1 MDLLLNSHGSFAK
14 YCTLLDVRRNVNRLL
29 FSGFWMGLLCINWSC
44 SGNLEGID
52 MVYRQDFPREI
63 PAAASVLFS
72 HNFTIPEISS
82 NAQVFYKNNQ
92 VAEADIKRIIPK
104 FARISARFG
113 NGDFVFVNRVFVYVY
128 PVNQPDKKTE
138 VFYRDNIPVNTGN
151 IINLNPGIADVK
163 SIVGSER
170 YSMEIRLDLRGQPG
184 QSIDALIDFSFFG
197 VTSE

>member
-1 MDLLLNSHGSFAK
+1 
-14 YCTLLDVRRNVNRLL
+14 
-29 FSGFWMGLLCINWSC
+29 
-44 SGNLEGID
+44 

-63 PAAASVLFS
+63 PAGASVLFS
-72 HNFTIPEISS
+72 HIFTIPEISS
-82 NAQVFYKNNQ
+82 NAQSFFKNNQ
-92 VAEADIKRIIPK
+92 VTEADILRIIPK
-104 FARISARFG
+104 FARISAKFG

-163 SIVGSER
+163 AIVGAER

-184 QSIDALIDFSFFG
+184 QNIESLIDFSFFG
-197 VTSE
+197 VTKE

>member
-1 MDLLLNSHGSFAK
+1 MRFYRLLL
-14 YCTLLDVRRNVNRLL
+14 
-29 FSGFWMGLLCINWSC
+29 SGFWISFLCINWSC
-44 SGNLEGID
+44 SDNLQGID

-63 PAAASVLFS
+63 PAGASVLFS
-72 HNFTIPEISS
+72 HIFTIPEISS
-82 NAQVFYKNNQ
+82 NAQSFFKNNQ
-92 VAEADIKRIIPK
+92 VTEADILRIIPK
-104 FARISARFG
+104 FARISAKFG

-163 SIVGSER
+163 AIVGAER

-184 QSIDALIDFSFFG
+184 QNIESLIDFSFFG
-197 VTSE
+197 VTKE